1 MPVTPNIQFLRVFEK
16 RPFSTRRRDERRSRS
31 QPSPVQLRTPLSAST
46 GTRPSQVIYLA
57 DTPVTIID
65 HGTSELNIQSQQ
77 SLNLDPIP
85 LGSPL
90 NRLRRRTSKWFANK
104 RAAKDIPSPNP
115 FASSVLPVS
124 REANETKNLRPAIK
138 AQVESQ
144 DEAQRLS
151 EIPKI
156 PKAVHFDG
164 TPEYIEDK
172 FNSTPS
178 SGTCPSWVGIR
189 STIYY
194 SMSDSTENLSDLLQP
209 DTVVRHTPRRRRSGL
224 PIEYRNDI
232 ILSSAGN
239 TSPSTPKD
247 LIEVLKKF
255 PIDER
260 SPRIQPTRI
269 ETIED
274 ISAVKVFL
282 ETFYNERY
290 IQPRSARCVRRQRL
304 LDHLA
309 QSSLSSSEKDGLLRS
324 WEQSESMHLRQLR
337 TIKATSVARHAARG
351 VFHAGFQEVRVLGR
365 GTFGLV
371 KLVTDADHF
380 VTEDPSPCM
389 SDGTACPTLVPRGS
403 QNPHLMR
410 DLYAMKVIRKAEM
423 IRTSQEGHLRGER
436 DFLVKSEGSQWVVPL
451 IASFQDN
458 TNLYL
463 VMEFMIGGDFLQYLC
478 RHDILSEEDTRF
490 YMAEM
495 VLAIEETHRLGWIHR
510 DIKPD
515 NFLIHS
521 SGHLKISDFGLAFD
535 GHWSHVNDYYDTTR
549 HSILNKY
556 KIHMQGDVQDIQAT
570 ARRTH
575 GVPRTRSGRLPYEM
589 NSARDME
596 ELLREPERMRKERP
610 QSVVGTKQ
618 YMAPEIVQGH
628 LYDGRCDW
636 WSLGCIV
643 YECFYSRTPFLGV
656 DRQATARNIVHHR
669 EVLRFPSGERHSG
682 IGFCYPAPSE
692 SALAL
697 MKDLLRERDH
707 RLSSAA
713 YGPRL
718 CRHMRRHQD
727 IVEPSFVATG
737 DAEEIKAHP
746 FFKNIR
752 WDMLHRSKPPFVPE
766 AVEDIAMYFEHED
779 TFVNDVGTSYM
790 SLREKVR
797 PHAEPGVNE
806 QLLGP
811 YFERWQAEQRE
822 IEKVQ
827 MGIETWTDANLE
839 ACKREKGER
848 WEAFKQI
855 RIRRTR
861 ERKIQEGRDPDLE
874 IKQILG
880 PRPRRCRPKDI
891 MVRDL
896 RYGERVLERRKRGA
910 FLGYTYRSPRYVFPE
925 VGKERRPVFSRPT
938 IIPVTDDDNDG

>member
-1 MPVTPNIQFLRVFEK
+1 MPVTPNIQILRIFEK

-31 QPSPVQLRTPLSAST
+31 RPSPTPLRTRSPAPA
-46 GTRPSQVIYLA
+46 GPRPCPVIYLG

-65 HGTSELNIQSQQ
+65 NGVSELNIRSQQ
-77 SLNLDPIP
+77 SINLDPEP
-85 LGSPL
+85 LASPL

-104 RAAKDIPSPNP
+104 RAAKDIFPCNPSEAP
-115 FASSVLPVS
+115 VLPVS
-124 REANETKNLRPAIK
+124 REANETTNLRPAIK
-138 AQVESQ
+138 AQVDSQ

-151 EIPKI
+151 EIPKP

-164 TPEYIEDK
+164 APESIEDK
-172 FNSTPS
+172 FDSITS
-178 SGTCPSWVGIR
+178 LGKCPSWVGIR

-194 SMSDSTENLSDLLQP
+194 SMSDSAENLSDLLQP
-209 DTVVRHTPRRRRSGL
+209 DTVVRRAPRRRRSGL

-232 ILSSAGN
+232 IPSGAVN
-239 TSPSTPKD
+239 TAPSTPKD
-247 LIEVLKKF
+247 LTEVLKKF

-260 SPRIQPTRI
+260 SHRTQPTRI

-274 ISAVKVFL
+274 ISAVKVYL

-290 IQPRSARCVRRQRL
+290 IQPTSERCVRRQRL

-309 QSSLSSSEKDGLLRS
+309 RSSLSSSEKDALLRS
-324 WEQSESMHLRQLR
+324 WEQSESIHLRQLR
-337 TIKATSVARHAARG
+337 TIKATSAARHATRG
-351 VFHAGFQEVRVLGR
+351 VFHAGFQEVRILGR

-389 SDGTACPTLVPRGS
+389 LDGTPCHTLVPRGS
-403 QNPHLMR
+403 QNPHLMK

-436 DFLVKSEGSQWVVPL
+436 DFLVKAEGSQWVVPL

-463 VMEFMIGGDFLQYLC
+463 VMEFMMGGDFLQYLC

-515 NFLIHS
+515 NFLIHY

-556 KIHMQGDVQDIQAT
+556 RIHLQGDVQDIQAT
-570 ARRTH
+570 ARHPNSMSRT
-575 GVPRTRSGRLPYEM
+575 TRSHLPYEM
-589 NSARDME
+589 NNAHDMA

-610 QSVVGTKQ
+610 RSLVGTKQ
-618 YMAPEIVQGH
+618 YMAPEIVQCH
-628 LYDGRCDW
+628 SYDGRCDW
-636 WSLGCIV
+636 WSFGCIV

-656 DRQATARNIVHHR
+656 DRQATASNIVRHR
-669 EVLRFPSGERHSG
+669 EVLRFPSGERHSSAG
-682 IGFCYPAPSE
+682 LRYPAPSD

-697 MKDLLRERDH
+697 MKDLLREKDH

-713 YGPRL
+713 YGPRI
-718 CRHMRRHQD
+718 CRHLRRHQD
-727 IVEPSFVATG
+727 IVEPKFVAAG
-737 DAEEIKAHP
+737 DAEDIKAHP
-746 FFKNIR
+746 FFRNIR
-752 WDMLHRSKPPFVPE
+752 WDILHRSKPPFVPE

-797 PHAEPGVNE
+797 PHAEPGVHE
-806 QLLGP
+806 RLLGP

-848 WEAFKQI
+848 WEAFKQT

-861 ERKIQEGRDPDLE
+861 ERKIREGRDPDLE

-896 RYGERVLERRKRGA
+896 RYGERVLERRKAGA

-938 IIPVTDDDNDG
+938 IIPVTDDDNDE

>member
-1 MPVTPNIQFLRVFEK
+1 MPVTPNIQILRVFEK

-31 QPSPVQLRTPLSAST
+31 QPSSTQSRTPPSAST
-46 GTRPSQVIYLA
+46 GTRPCPVIYLG
-57 DTPVTIID
+57 DTPVGIVD

-77 SLNLDPIP
+77 SLNLDPDP

-104 RAAKDIPSPNP
+104 RAAKDIPPPYPS
-115 FASSVLPVS
+115 AISVLPVP
-124 REANETKNLRPAIK
+124 REANETTNLRPAIK
-138 AQVESQ
+138 AQVDSQ
-144 DEAQRLS
+144 DEAQKLS
-151 EIPKI
+151 EVPKI

-164 TPEYIEDK
+164 APEYIEDK

-194 SMSDSTENLSDLLQP
+194 SMSDSAENFSDLLQP
-209 DTVVRHTPRRRRSGL
+209 DTVVRRNPRRRRSGL

-232 ILSSAGN
+232 IPSSAAI
-239 TSPSTPKD
+239 TAPSTPKD
-247 LIEVLKKF
+247 LNETLKKF

-274 ISAVKVFL
+274 ISAVKVYL

-290 IQPRSARCVRRQRL
+290 FQPRSERCVRRQRL

-324 WEQSESMHLRQLR
+324 WEQSESIHLRQLR
-337 TIKATSVARHAARG
+337 TIKATSVARHATRG
-351 VFHAGFQEVRVLGR
+351 VFHAGFQEVRILGR

-380 VTEDPSPCM
+380 VTEDPSLCM
-389 SDGTACPTLVPRGS
+389 SGGTPCPTLVPRGS

-436 DFLVKSEGSQWVVPL
+436 DFLVKAEGSQWVVPL

-463 VMEFMIGGDFLQYLC
+463 VMEFMIGGDFLHYLC
-478 RHDILSEEDTRF
+478 RYDILSEEDTRF

-495 VLAIEETHRLGWIHR
+495 VLAIEETHKLGWIHR

-556 KIHMQGDVQDIQAT
+556 KIYMQGDVQDIQAT

-589 NSARDME
+589 NSAHDME
-596 ELLREPERMRKERP
+596 ELLREPERIRKERP

-628 LYDGRCDW
+628 TYDGRCDW

-643 YECFYSRTPFLGV
+643 Y
-656 DRQATARNIVHHR
+656 
-669 EVLRFPSGERHSG
+669 
-682 IGFCYPAPSE
+682 
-692 SALAL
+692 
-697 MKDLLRERDH
+697 
-707 RLSSAA
+707 
-713 YGPRL
+713 
-718 CRHMRRHQD
+718 
-727 IVEPSFVATG
+727 
-737 DAEEIKAHP
+737 
-746 FFKNIR
+746 
-752 WDMLHRSKPPFVPE
+752 
-766 AVEDIAMYFEHED
+766 
-779 TFVNDVGTSYM
+779 
-790 SLREKVR
+790 
-797 PHAEPGVNE
+797 
-806 QLLGP
+806 
-811 YFERWQAEQRE
+811 
-822 IEKVQ
+822 
-827 MGIETWTDANLE
+827 
-839 ACKREKGER
+839 
-848 WEAFKQI
+848 
-855 RIRRTR
+855 
-861 ERKIQEGRDPDLE
+861 
-874 IKQILG
+874 
-880 PRPRRCRPKDI
+880 
-891 MVRDL
+891 
-896 RYGERVLERRKRGA
+896 
-910 FLGYTYRSPRYVFPE
+910 
-925 VGKERRPVFSRPT
+925 
-938 IIPVTDDDNDG
+938 

>member
-1 MPVTPNIQFLRVFEK
+1 MPVTPNIQILRIFE
-16 RPFSTRRRDERRSRS
+16 RWPFSTRRRDEHRSRS
-31 QPSPVQLRTPLSAST
+31 QSNPAQLCTRSPVPA
-46 GTRPSQVIYLA
+46 GTRPSHVIYLA
-57 DTPVTIID
+57 DTPVTIVD

-77 SLNLDPIP
+77 SLNLDPDP

-90 NRLRRRTSKWFANK
+90 NRLRRRTSKWFANE
-104 RAAKDIPSPNP
+104 RAAKDISPFNPS
-115 FASSVLPVS
+115 ASSVLPVS
-124 REANETKNLRPAIK
+124 REANETTNLRPAIK
-138 AQVESQ
+138 AQVEGQ
-144 DEAQRLS
+144 EEAQRLS

-164 TPEYIEDK
+164 APEYIEDK

-178 SGTCPSWVGIR
+178 SGTCPSWVGIQ

-194 SMSDSTENLSDLLQP
+194 SMSDSAENLSDLLQP
-209 DTVVRHTPRRRRSGL
+209 DTVVRRTPRRRRSGL
-224 PIEYRNDI
+224 PIEYRNDSKTGSSSGFDDA
-232 ILSSAGN
+232 SSASPLSQRSTGRTSLAGH

-247 LIEVLKKF
+247 LTEVLKKF
-255 PIDER
+255 PIYER
-260 SPRIQPTRI
+260 SPRLQPTRI

-274 ISAVKVFL
+274 ISAVKVYL

-290 IQPRSARCVRRQRL
+290 IQPRSERCVRRQRL

-371 KLVTDADHF
+371 KLVTDADRF
-380 VTEDPSPCM
+380 VAEDPSQCM
-389 SDGTACPTLVPRGS
+389 SDGTPCPTLVPRGS
-403 QNPHLMR
+403 QNPHLMK

-436 DFLVKSEGSQWVVPL
+436 DFLVKAEGSQWVVPL

-463 VMEFMIGGDFLQYLC
+463 VMEFMIGGDFLHYLC
-478 RHDILSEEDTRF
+478 RYDILSEEDTRF

-495 VLAIEETHRLGWIHR
+495 VLAIEETHKLGWIHR

-556 KIHMQGDVQDIQAT
+556 KIYMQGDVQDIQAT

-589 NSARDME
+589 NSAHDME
-596 ELLREPERMRKERP
+596 ELLREPERIRKERP

-628 LYDGRCDW
+628 TYDGRCDW

-643 YECFYSRTPFLGV
+643 YE
-656 DRQATARNIVHHR
+656 
-669 EVLRFPSGERHSG
+669 
-682 IGFCYPAPSE
+682 
-692 SALAL
+692 
-697 MKDLLRERDH
+697 
-707 RLSSAA
+707 
-713 YGPRL
+713 
-718 CRHMRRHQD
+718 
-727 IVEPSFVATG
+727 
-737 DAEEIKAHP
+737 
-746 FFKNIR
+746 
-752 WDMLHRSKPPFVPE
+752 
-766 AVEDIAMYFEHED
+766 
-779 TFVNDVGTSYM
+779 
-790 SLREKVR
+790 
-797 PHAEPGVNE
+797 
-806 QLLGP
+806 
-811 YFERWQAEQRE
+811 
-822 IEKVQ
+822 
-827 MGIETWTDANLE
+827 
-839 ACKREKGER
+839 
-848 WEAFKQI
+848 
-855 RIRRTR
+855 
-861 ERKIQEGRDPDLE
+861 
-874 IKQILG
+874 
-880 PRPRRCRPKDI
+880 
-891 MVRDL
+891 
-896 RYGERVLERRKRGA
+896 
-910 FLGYTYRSPRYVFPE
+910 
-925 VGKERRPVFSRPT
+925 
-938 IIPVTDDDNDG
+938 

>member
-1 MPVTPNIQFLRVFEK
+1 
-16 RPFSTRRRDERRSRS
+16 
-31 QPSPVQLRTPLSAST
+31 
-46 GTRPSQVIYLA
+46 
-57 DTPVTIID
+57 
-65 HGTSELNIQSQQ
+65 
-77 SLNLDPIP
+77 
-85 LGSPL
+85 
-90 NRLRRRTSKWFANK
+90 
-104 RAAKDIPSPNP
+104 
-115 FASSVLPVS
+115 
-124 REANETKNLRPAIK
+124 
-138 AQVESQ
+138 
-144 DEAQRLS
+144 
-151 EIPKI
+151 
-156 PKAVHFDG
+156 
-164 TPEYIEDK
+164 
-172 FNSTPS
+172 
-178 SGTCPSWVGIR
+178 
-189 STIYY
+189 
-194 SMSDSTENLSDLLQP
+194 
-209 DTVVRHTPRRRRSGL
+209 
-224 PIEYRNDI
+224 
-232 ILSSAGN
+232 
-239 TSPSTPKD
+239 
-247 LIEVLKKF
+247 
-255 PIDER
+255 
-260 SPRIQPTRI
+260 
-269 ETIED
+269 
-274 ISAVKVFL
+274 
-282 ETFYNERY
+282 
-290 IQPRSARCVRRQRL
+290 
-304 LDHLA
+304 
-309 QSSLSSSEKDGLLRS
+309 
-324 WEQSESMHLRQLR
+324 MHLRQLR

-389 SDGTACPTLVPRGS
+389 SDGTPCPTLVPRGS

-682 IGFCYPAPSE
+682 IGLCYPAPSE

-697 MKDLLRERDH
+697 MRDLLRERDH

-806 QLLGP
+806 RLLGP

-938 IIPVTDDDNDG
+938 IIPVTDDDNDE